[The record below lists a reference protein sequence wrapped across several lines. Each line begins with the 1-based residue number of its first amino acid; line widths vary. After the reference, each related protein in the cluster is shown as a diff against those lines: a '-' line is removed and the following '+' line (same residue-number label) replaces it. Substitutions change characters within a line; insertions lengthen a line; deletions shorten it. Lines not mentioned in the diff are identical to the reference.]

1 MKMNFV
7 VEEQYCVV
15 EKLGSNVDRITRY
28 YDLYDEARMA
38 KLRQPYGGK
47 YSVIT
52 KTEWLKYQEA
62 KSGRK

>member
-28 YDLYDEARMA
+28 YDLFDEARKA
-38 KLRQPYGGK
+38 KLRQPYGGVYK
-47 YSVIT
+47 VVT
-52 KTEWLKYQEA
+52 KSEFEKLT
-62 KSGRK
+62 GRN